1 MAIPC
6 YAWGL
11 FLCGVPSKLAAGVT
25 FSTKSSL
32 LIVEY
37 TRDPA
42 VLCHLAA
49 GHVMSKIDIQDGRDV
64 SNMLGKHGKPL
75 EDVKGSKAKKWAIVT
90 LAGVIWIAPVLG
102 AGQQVW
108 SGTTWQSVAAA
119 ASTSTS
125 KLSEEILTSGAK
137 LMKYKY
143 TTTRSGSKVN
153 VLADVIQVDLQ
164 NPYVKLDVMTGK
176 GGNLNSKQS
185 TGGMAKENG
194 AVAAVNGDYFNVS
207 GELAPIGGQ
216 VSDGV
221 LISTPSELTG
231 MYALTVTKD
240 GKPMIDEY
248 SFDGTVKA
256 DDDSTFA
263 LRGINKEDYT
273 VESGSVKYSHANSM
287 YIYTSAWTSTKRP
300 NDPSTTPTEVLVQN
314 GVITQISDKKAL
326 DMTVPEDGYILR
338 AHGTAATWIMTHL
351 SVGQTLSAD
360 YKLVAKT
367 TGQSVDPN
375 NLEMMIGGHT
385 ILVNGGKAATFSRDI
400 ASSGIGGIRARTA
413 VGYSQDGRYV
423 YIIAAEKNSNSS
435 GMSLTELQSFMTSI
449 GVWKGM
455 NLDGG
460 GSTTMVTRPLGE
472 ENASLTFNTEY
483 GTEQRQVVNT
493 LGVFSTAPEGKL
505 KGFAVSGSQTL
516 LVGQEGKYSAKGYDT
531 YYNPI
536 ATGDIKLTWKS
547 SNNGIVSVSNGVI
560 KGVKPGT
567 ATLTATSNGA
577 SSTIKV
583 TVLGGSELSSL
594 TAGSGLGSLKAG
606 ATMSIPVTAKTKDG
620 QSVTVPADSL
630 TWEFIGFKG
639 KVTGDQLTVSSVN
652 SGAQVGYAIGR
663 YDGYSTV
670 VVLTAADSET
680 TWENFENVSYPINFT
695 TNATGVT
702 GSAAVTAGTGEKAG
716 SKVLQLSYDMTAGT
730 GKMYAYAQLNGT
742 TGREVSSAATSMS
755 MDVMGDKS
763 LNWLRAEFTDANGK
777 TVYADLAKA
786 IDWSGWKKVNVD
798 LSGLNISYPAKLKRV
813 YVVNV
818 EEGQDE
824 RAMTGTVA
832 FDNIAFTMPSKSS
845 EVGLP
850 TGTASLVLGQKSMTV
865 NGTKKAIDA
874 APVLKNG
881 TTYVPIKHVLDAFG
895 GQASWDSKNQR
906 ITVIR
911 GGKLIDLVVGQKE
924 FILNGKRQSATV
936 APYVSGGRTLVPLRL
951 VSEQLGLTVKWE
963 QKTKTVTI
971 SS

>member
-1 MAIPC
+1 
-6 YAWGL
+6 
-11 FLCGVPSKLAAGVT
+11 
-25 FSTKSSL
+25 
-32 LIVEY
+32 
-37 TRDPA
+37 
-42 VLCHLAA
+42 
-49 GHVMSKIDIQDGRDV
+49 
-64 SNMLGKHGKPL
+64 MLGKHGKQP
-75 EDVKGSKAKKWAIVT
+75 EDVKGSKVKKWAIVT
-90 LAGVIWIAPVLG
+90 LAGVIWIAPVMS
-102 AGQQVW
+102 AGGQMW
-108 SGTTWQSVAAA
+108 SGTSWQSVAAA
-119 ASTSTS
+119 ASTNTS

-137 LMKYKY
+137 LMKYRY

-185 TGGMAKENG
+185 TGAMAKENS

-221 LISTPSELTG
+221 LVSTPSELSG

-256 DDDSTFA
+256 QDGSTFV

-273 VESGSVKYSHANSM
+273 VESGAVKYSHANSM
-287 YIYTSAWTSTKRP
+287 YIYTPAWTSTKRP

-326 DMTVPEDGYILR
+326 NMTVPQDGYILR
-338 AHGTAATWIMTHL
+338 AHGTAATWIMSHL
-351 SVGQTLSAD
+351 SVGQTLDAD
-360 YKLVAKT
+360 YKLKAKT
-367 TGQSVDPN
+367 TGQSVDPS

-385 ILVNGGKAATFSRDI
+385 ILVNGGKAAFSRDI
-400 ASSGIGGIRARTA
+400 AASGIGGIRARTA

-435 GMSLTELQSFMTSI
+435 GMSLTELQSFMTSV

-472 ENASLTFNTEY
+472 QTAGLTFNTEY

-493 LGVFSTAPEGKL
+493 LGVFSTAPVGKL

-516 LVGQEGKYSAKGYDT
+516 LVGQEGKYTAKGYDT

-536 ATGDIKLTWKS
+536 ATGDISMSWKS
-547 SNNGIVSVSNGVI
+547 SNNGIVSVSNGKI

-577 SSTIKV
+577 SSSIKV
-583 TVLGGSELSSL
+583 SVLGGSELASL

-606 ATMSIPVTAKTKDG
+606 TTISIPVTATTKSG

-639 KVTGDQLTVSSVN
+639 KVTADQLTVSSVN

-670 VVLTAADSET
+670 VVLSASASET
-680 TWENFENVSYPINFT
+680 IWENFENVNYPINFT
-695 TNATGVT
+695 TNAAGVT
-702 GSAAVTAGTGEKAG
+702 GSATVTAGTGEKAG
-716 SKVLQLSYDMTAGT
+716 SNVLQLGYDMTAGT
-730 GKMYAYAQLNGT
+730 GKMYAYAQLNGS
-742 TGREVSSAATSMS
+742 TGREVSAAATSMS

-786 IDWSGWKKVNVD
+786 IDWNGWKKLSVD
-798 LSGLNISYPAKLKRV
+798 LNGLNIAYPAKLKRV

-824 RAMTGTVA
+824 RAKSGTVA

-906 ITVIR
+906 ITVLR

-936 APYVSGGRTLVPLRL
+936 APYVTGGRTLVPLRL

>member
-1 MAIPC
+1 
-6 YAWGL
+6 
-11 FLCGVPSKLAAGVT
+11 
-25 FSTKSSL
+25 
-32 LIVEY
+32 
-37 TRDPA
+37 
-42 VLCHLAA
+42 
-49 GHVMSKIDIQDGRDV
+49 
-64 SNMLGKHGKPL
+64 MLGKQGKRL
-75 EDVKGSKAKKWAIVT
+75 NDVKGSKAKKWAIVT

-108 SGTTWQSVAAA
+108 SGSTWQSVAAA
-119 ASTSTS
+119 ASTTTS

-137 LMKYKY
+137 LMKYNY

-221 LISTPSELTG
+221 LVSTPSELSG

-256 DDDSTFA
+256 DDGSTFA

-273 VESGSVKYSHANSM
+273 VESSSVKYSHANSM
-287 YIYTSAWTSTKRP
+287 YIYTPAWTSTKRP

-326 DMTVPEDGYILR
+326 NMTVPADGYILR

-351 SVGQTLSAD
+351 AVGQSLNAD
-360 YKLVAKT
+360 YKLKAKT
-367 TGQSVDPN
+367 TGETVDPS
-375 NLEMMIGGHT
+375 NLQMMIGGHT

-400 ASSGIGGIRARTA
+400 AASGIGGIRARTA

-435 GMSLTELQSFMTSI
+435 GLSLTELQSFMTSI

-472 ENASLTFNTEY
+472 ETAGLTFNTEY

-505 KGFAVSGSQTL
+505 QGFAVSGSQTL
-516 LVGQEGKYSAKGYDT
+516 LVGQEGKYTAKGYDT

-536 ATGDIKLTWKS
+536 ATGDIKMTWKS
-547 SNNGIVSVSNGVI
+547 SNNGIVSVSNGTI

-567 ATLTATSNGA
+567 VTLTATSNGA
-577 SSTIKV
+577 SSSIKV
-583 TVLGGSELSSL
+583 TVLGGSELASL
-594 TAGSGLGSLKAG
+594 TAGSGLGSLQAD
-606 ATMSIPVTAKTKDG
+606 TTISIPVTAKTKDG

-639 KVTGDQLTVSSVN
+639 KVSADQLTVSSVN
-652 SGAQVGYAIGR
+652 AGAQVGYAIGR

-670 VVLTAADSET
+670 VVLSAAASET
-680 TWENFENVSYPINFT
+680 IWENFENVSYPINFT
-695 TNATGVT
+695 TNASGVT
-702 GSAAVTAGTGEKAG
+702 GSASVTAGTGEKAG
-716 SKVLQLSYDMTAGT
+716 SKVLQLSYDMTAGI
-730 GKMYAYAQLNGT
+730 GKMYAYAQLNGS
-742 TGREVSSAATSMS
+742 TGKEVSATATSMS

-763 LNWLRAEFTDANGK
+763 LNWLRAEFTDASGK

-786 IDWSGWKKVNVD
+786 IDWDGWKKLNVD
-798 LSGLNISYPAKLKRV
+798 LNGLNISYPAKLKRV

-824 RAMTGTVA
+824 RAKTGTVA

-865 NGTKKAIDA
+865 NGTKKAIDS

-906 ITVIR
+906 VTVVR

-924 FILNGKRQSATV
+924 FIINGKRQSATV

-963 QKTKTVTI
+963 QNTKTVTI

>member
-1 MAIPC
+1 
-6 YAWGL
+6 
-11 FLCGVPSKLAAGVT
+11 
-25 FSTKSSL
+25 
-32 LIVEY
+32 
-37 TRDPA
+37 
-42 VLCHLAA
+42 
-49 GHVMSKIDIQDGRDV
+49 
-64 SNMLGKHGKPL
+64 MLGKQGKRL
-75 EDVKGSKAKKWAIVT
+75 NDVKGSKAKKWAIVT

-108 SGTTWQSVAAA
+108 SGSSWQSVAAA
-119 ASTSTS
+119 ASTTTS

-137 LMKYKY
+137 LMKYSY

-221 LISTPSELTG
+221 LVSTPSELSG

-256 DDDSTFA
+256 DDGSTFA

-273 VESGSVKYSHANSM
+273 VESSSVKYSHANSM
-287 YIYTSAWTSTKRP
+287 YIYTPAWTSTKRP

-326 DMTVPEDGYILR
+326 NMTVPADGYILR

-351 SVGQTLSAD
+351 AVGQTLNAD
-360 YKLVAKT
+360 YKLKAKT
-367 TGQSVDPN
+367 TGETVDPS
-375 NLEMMIGGHT
+375 NLQMMIGGHT

-400 ASSGIGGIRARTA
+400 VASGIGGIRARTA

-435 GMSLTELQSFMTSI
+435 GLSLTELQSFMTSI

-472 ENASLTFNTEY
+472 ETAGLTFNTEY

-516 LVGQEGKYSAKGYDT
+516 LVGQEGKYTAKGYDT

-536 ATGDIKLTWKS
+536 ATGDIKMTWKS
-547 SNNGIVSVSNGVI
+547 SNNGIVSVSNGTI
-560 KGVKPGT
+560 KGLKPGT

-577 SSTIKV
+577 SSSIKV
-583 TVLGGSELSSL
+583 TVLGGSELASL
-594 TAGSGLGSLKAG
+594 TAGSGLGSLQAG
-606 ATMSIPVTAKTKDG
+606 TTISIPVTAKTKDG

-639 KVTGDQLTVSSVN
+639 KVAADQLTVSSVN

-670 VVLTAADSET
+670 VVLSAAGSET
-680 TWENFENVSYPINFT
+680 IWENFENVSYPINFT
-695 TNATGVT
+695 TNAAGVT
-702 GSAAVTAGTGEKAG
+702 GSASVTAGTGEKAG
-716 SKVLQLSYDMTAGT
+716 SKVLQLSYDMTAGI
-730 GKMYAYAQLNGT
+730 GKMYAYAQLNGS
-742 TGREVSSAATSMS
+742 TGKEVSATATSMS
-755 MDVMGDKS
+755 IDVMGDKS
-763 LNWLRAEFTDANGK
+763 LNWLRAEFTDASGK

-786 IDWSGWKKVNVD
+786 IDWDGWKKLNVD
-798 LSGLNISYPAKLKRV
+798 LNGLNIAYPAKLKRV

-824 RAMTGTVA
+824 RAKAGTVA

-906 ITVIR
+906 ITVVR

-924 FILNGKRQSATV
+924 FIINGKRQSATV

-963 QKTKTVTI
+963 QNTKTVTI

>member
-1 MAIPC
+1 
-6 YAWGL
+6 
-11 FLCGVPSKLAAGVT
+11 
-25 FSTKSSL
+25 
-32 LIVEY
+32 
-37 TRDPA
+37 
-42 VLCHLAA
+42 
-49 GHVMSKIDIQDGRDV
+49 
-64 SNMLGKHGKPL
+64 MLGKQGKRL
-75 EDVKGSKAKKWAIVT
+75 NDVKGSKAKKWAIVT

-102 AGQQVW
+102 AGPQVW
-108 SGTTWQSVAAA
+108 SGSSWQSVAAA
-119 ASTSTS
+119 ASTTTS

-137 LMKYKY
+137 LMKYNY

-221 LISTPSELTG
+221 LVSTPSELSG

-256 DDDSTFA
+256 DDGSTFA

-273 VESGSVKYSHANSM
+273 VESSSVKYSHANSM
-287 YIYTSAWTSTKRP
+287 YIYTPAWTSTKRP

-326 DMTVPEDGYILR
+326 NMTVPADGYILR

-351 SVGQTLSAD
+351 AVGQTLNAD
-360 YKLVAKT
+360 YKLKAKT
-367 TGQSVDPN
+367 TGETVDPS
-375 NLEMMIGGHT
+375 NLQMMIGGHT
-385 ILVNGGKAATFSRDI
+385 ILVNGGKSATFSRDI
-400 ASSGIGGIRARTA
+400 AASGIGGIRARTA

-435 GMSLTELQSFMTSI
+435 GLSLTELQSFMTSI

-472 ENASLTFNTEY
+472 ETAGLTFNTEY

-516 LVGQEGKYSAKGYDT
+516 LVGQEGKYTAKGYDT

-536 ATGDIKLTWKS
+536 ATGDIKMTWKS
-547 SNNGIVSVSNGVI
+547 SNNGIVSVSNGTI

-577 SSTIKV
+577 SSSIKV
-583 TVLGGSELSSL
+583 TVLGGSELASL
-594 TAGSGLGSLKAG
+594 TAGSGLGSLQAG
-606 ATMSIPVTAKTKDG
+606 TTISIPVTAKTKNG

-639 KVTGDQLTVSSVN
+639 KVVADQLTVSSVN

-663 YDGYSTV
+663 YDGFSTV
-670 VVLTAADSET
+670 VVLSAAASET
-680 TWENFENVSYPINFT
+680 MWENFENVSYPINFT
-695 TNATGVT
+695 TNASGVT
-702 GSAAVTAGTGEKAG
+702 GSASVTAGTGEKAG
-716 SKVLQLSYDMTAGT
+716 SKVLQLSYDMTAGI
-730 GKMYAYAQLNGT
+730 GKMYAYAQLNGS
-742 TGREVSSAATSMS
+742 TGKEVSATATSMS

-763 LNWLRAEFTDANGK
+763 LNWLRAEFTDASGK

-786 IDWSGWKKVNVD
+786 IDWDGWKKLNVD
-798 LSGLNISYPAKLKRV
+798 LNGLNISYPAKLKRV

-824 RAMTGTVA
+824 RAKTGTVA
-832 FDNIAFTMPSKSS
+832 FDNIAFIMPSKSS

-906 ITVIR
+906 ITVVR

-924 FILNGKRQSATV
+924 FIINGKRQSATV

-963 QKTKTVTI
+963 QNTKTVTI

>member
-1 MAIPC
+1 
-6 YAWGL
+6 
-11 FLCGVPSKLAAGVT
+11 
-25 FSTKSSL
+25 
-32 LIVEY
+32 
-37 TRDPA
+37 
-42 VLCHLAA
+42 
-49 GHVMSKIDIQDGRDV
+49 
-64 SNMLGKHGKPL
+64 MLGKQGKRL
-75 EDVKGSKAKKWAIVT
+75 NDVKGSKAKKWAIVT
-90 LAGVIWIAPVLG
+90 LAGVIWITPVLG

-108 SGTTWQSVAAA
+108 SGSSWQSVAAA
-119 ASTSTS
+119 ASTTTS

-137 LMKYKY
+137 LMKYNY

-221 LISTPSELTG
+221 LVSTPSELSG

-256 DDDSTFA
+256 DDGSTFA

-287 YIYTSAWTSTKRP
+287 YIYTPAWTSTKRP

-326 DMTVPEDGYILR
+326 DMTVPADGYILR

-351 SVGQTLSAD
+351 AVGQTLNAD
-360 YKLVAKT
+360 YKLKAKT
-367 TGQSVDPN
+367 TGETVDPS
-375 NLEMMIGGHT
+375 NLQMMIGGHT

-400 ASSGIGGIRARTA
+400 AASGIGGVRARTA

-435 GMSLTELQSFMTSI
+435 GLSLTELQSFMTSI

-472 ENASLTFNTEY
+472 ETAELTFNTEY

-505 KGFAVSGSQTL
+505 KGFAVSGTQTL
-516 LVGQEGKYSAKGYDT
+516 LVGQDGKYTAKGYDT

-536 ATGDIKLTWKS
+536 ATGDIKMTWKS
-547 SNNGIVSVSNGVI
+547 SNNSIVSVSNGTI

-577 SSTIKV
+577 SSSIKV
-583 TVLGGSELSSL
+583 TVLGGSELASL
-594 TAGSGLGSLKAG
+594 TAGSGLGSLQAG
-606 ATMSIPVTAKTKDG
+606 TTISIPVTAKTKDG

-639 KVTGDQLTVSSVN
+639 KVSADQLTVSSVN

-670 VVLTAADSET
+670 VVLSTAASET
-680 TWENFENVSYPINFT
+680 IWENFENVSYPINFT
-695 TNATGVT
+695 TNASGVT
-702 GSAAVTAGTGEKAG
+702 GSASVTAGSGEKAG
-716 SKVLQLSYDMTAGT
+716 SKVLQLSYDMTAGI
-730 GKMYAYAQLNGT
+730 GKMYAYAQLNGS
-742 TGREVSSAATSMS
+742 TGKEVSATATSMS

-786 IDWSGWKKVNVD
+786 IDWDGWKKLNVD
-798 LSGLNISYPAKLKRV
+798 LNGLNMAYPAKLKRV

-824 RAMTGTVA
+824 RAKTGTVA

-865 NGTKKAIDA
+865 NGAKKAIDA

-906 ITVIR
+906 ITVVR

-924 FILNGKRQSATV
+924 FIINGKRQSATV

-963 QKTKTVTI
+963 QNTKTVTI